1 MRAPCRCTGHC
12 WFNGSCVCKK
22 CWPPEA
28 GISRTSFNAGAGT
41 ETTNS
46 NTSALAGGGGE
57 IELSVSY
64 GCVVDTLTIFL
75 RCILRQAKIFHSG
88 ILTCLASWARSVLS
102 VDFAC
107 PRNGAGVSNTHAN
120 SKSTAARI
128 RAFLDDDGTL
138 HRPKAA
144 SCEMED
150 PRGC

>member
-1 MRAPCRCTGHC
+1 MCAPCRCTGHC
-12 WFNGSCVCKK
+12 WSNGSCVCKM
-22 CWPPEA
+22 CLLPQA
-28 GISRTSFNAGAGT
+28 GISRTSYKAGAGN

-46 NTSALAGGGGE
+46 HTSALAGGGGE

-75 RCILRQAKIFHSG
+75 RCILRQANIFHSG
-88 ILTCLASWARSVLS
+88 ILTCLASWARSVLR

-120 SKSTAARI
+120 LKSTATRFC
-128 RAFLDDDGTL
+128 AFLDDDGTL
-138 HRPKAA
+138 HGPKAP
-144 SCEMED
+144 SCELED